1 MLHTSNTQR
10 CVWNELFRWSTISVS
25 FLCLKWSQ
33 EEICCMLCV
42 HFFISYYCCC
52 FVCVCERERE
62 RESVYIMCVLED
74 QSFFLLFWE
83 RESHA
88 LLLLFFVLRKQFFF
102 SHFHH
107 FIVGV
112 SISGLLLFSCFIFL
126 CIVNCTVLFVIVYW
140 RCWWKGNKITLCGG
154 NSYPLSVIQDS
165 LMQWY
170 SQKMDLLGASCLCLL
185 L

>member
-1 MLHTSNTQR
+1 MCIFSFHIVVVVLCM
-10 CVWNELFRWSTISVS
+10 CV
-25 FLCLKWSQ
+25 CA
-33 EEICCMLCV
+33 
-42 HFFISYYCCC
+42 H
-52 FVCVCERERE
+52 VCVCVCVCVWERERE
-62 RESVYIMCVLED
+62 RECIHHVCIRRPVLFS
-74 QSFFLLFWE
+74 SFLRE

-154 NSYPLSVIQDS
+154 NSYPLGVIQDS
-165 LMQWY
+165 VMQWY